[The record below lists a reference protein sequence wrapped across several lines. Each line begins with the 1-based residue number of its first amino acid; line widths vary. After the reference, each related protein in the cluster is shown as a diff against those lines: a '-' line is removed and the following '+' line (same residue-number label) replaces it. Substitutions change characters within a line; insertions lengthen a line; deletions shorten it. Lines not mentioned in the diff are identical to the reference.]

1 MDAICPAFPSLSR
14 SLYYIIFVDD
24 YSRYSWIY
32 FLKRKSAVFL
42 TFTAFHAMIENTLR
56 ERLITLRSDGGG
68 EFMSGE
74 FQEYL
79 RRKGI
84 RHECSCPHTPEQDSV
99 FHDRTKHIEIDYHF
113 VRERIEAGQIDIRY
127 VGSADQ
133 LVDCF
138 TKPLDVINFYGI
150 NSVLQMPH

>member
-1 MDAICPAFPSLSR
+1 MN
-14 SLYYIIFVDD
+14 
-24 YSRYSWIY
+24 
-32 FLKRKSAVFL
+32 AVVPLNRILF
-42 TFTAFHAMIENTLR
+42 FTTGQS
-56 ERLITLRSDGGG
+56 T
-68 EFMSGE
+68 
-74 FQEYL
+74 
-79 RRKGI
+79 
-84 RHECSCPHTPEQDSV
+84 
-99 FHDRTKHIEIDYHF
+99 HIEIDYHF